1 VTVRFARAWTL
12 RLFCVAAATACL
24 AVPARAAQ
32 PPERADLRPRLDAL
46 VTPEWLAGRAGV
58 RLFHVSWGGAR
69 AYRRAHVPGALHFD
83 TNRIERAPLWK
94 LIPDV
99 ELERVLLEHGVT
111 RTTDVVL
118 YGAPAMAGTRVAL
131 ALLYAGVENVRIL
144 DGGLDAW
151 RASGRPVESGD
162 NRPTP
167 AAAFG
172 GPFPGRRHVIA
183 GADEV
188 RALLG
193 HPEAVV
199 VSIRSLVEQT
209 GQKSGYS
216 DLRAR
221 GRIRGDVWGGGGS
234 DANHLEDFQNPDGT
248 LKSPSAIAARWAR
261 AGIVPEKRVVFYC
274 GTGWRASVA
283 FWDAWVLG
291 WSRISVYDPGWYEWS
306 RDPGNPI
313 ATGPLAECDSSL
325 TPPPLE

>member
-1 VTVRFARAWTL
+1 MTLQIARAWTL
-12 RLFCVAAATACL
+12 RLCCVAAVTACFE
-24 AVPARAAQ
+24 VPTRAAQ
-32 PPERADLRPRLDAL
+32 PPELDRLESRPDAL
-46 VTPEWLAGRAGV
+46 VTPAWLDGRAAV
-58 RLFHVSWGGAR
+58 RLFHVNWDGAR
-69 AYRRAHVPGALHFD
+69 DYRRAHVPRAVHFD
-83 TNRIERAPLWK
+83 TNRIERAPLWN

-118 YGAPAMAGTRVAL
+118 YGEPAMAGTRVAL
-131 ALLYAGVENVRIL
+131 ALLYAGVEKVRIL

-162 NRPTP
+162 NRPAP
-167 AAAFG
+167 AKTFG
-172 GPFPGRRHVIA
+172 GPFPGRPHVIA
-183 GADEV
+183 HAGEV
-188 RALLG
+188 KALLG
-193 HPEAVV
+193 DPEAVV
-199 VSIRSLVEQT
+199 VSIRSLAEQT
-209 GQKSGYS
+209 GEKTGYS

-248 LKSPSAIAARWAR
+248 LKSPSAIAARWAQ

-291 WSRISVYDPGWYEWS
+291 WPRISVYDPGWYDWS
-306 RDPGNPI
+306 RDPANPI
-313 ATGPLAECDSSL
+313 ATGPLAE
-325 TPPPLE
+325 PQ